1 MVYAAGHERTSSFDK
16 MADVKDGGA
25 KDAVVKMEISRGL
38 DPELTLPLDELRE
51 YKIYNSTGDGYW
63 FGDMHKNKKTI
74 FIFIRVSGAVLSR
87 RIVYKSH
94 SNGDRNET

>member
-1 MVYAAGHERTSSFDK
+1 
-16 MADVKDGGA
+16 MADVQDGGA
-25 KDAVVKMEISRGL
+25 KDTVVKMEISRGL

-74 FIFIRVSGAVLSR
+74 FIFIRVSGTVLSR
-87 RIVYKSH
+87 RIVYIATEIELRHK
-94 SNGDRNET
+94 